1 MLIIVAVLSLL
12 VAPLL
17 RAQAPEKQHGQLARE
32 ILRELIEINT
42 TEAAGTT
49 KAAEAH
55 GLYGAGIAIAWLF
68 GRRRQPERP

>member
-12 VAPLL
+12 TALPPA
-17 RAQAPEKQHGQLARE
+17 AQAPATPHSQLARE

-49 KAAEAH
+49 KAAEAMAARLRAV
-55 GLYGAGIAIAWLF
+55 GF
-68 GRRRQPERP
+68 GDADLQVVGPN